1 MRWMMEI
8 DELITKRKKLNA
20 QWIAKLFDGFSLY
33 FVSKKLKKLKLLQL
47 INK

>member
-1 MRWMMEI
+1 MRWITEI

-20 QWIAKLFDGFSLY
+20 QWTAKLFEEFSVN
-33 FVSKKLKKLKLLQL
+33 FVSKKLKKLKILQL